1 MINGIIKWFD
11 PHRDYG
17 FITKEFENSNKEYF
31 LHIKN
36 LELDKGEQ
44 VDIGRGVDFETVTNE
59 KGEMAVNAKLTGF
72 SLQTLRT
79 IWEERN
85 CSILSGRNAKGTIG
99 YKIVDREDNRSLL
112 GDDYNLTLPE
122 VECYYYA

>member
-11 PHRDYG
+11 AKKG
-17 FITKEFENSNKEYF
+17 FGFVMEEFNPSKEYF

-36 LELDKGEQ
+36 LELPEGER
-44 VDIGRGVDFETVTNE
+44 VDIGRAVEFETATNE

-72 SLQTLRT
+72 SLKKLRR
-79 IWEERN
+79 IWGERN
-85 CSILSGRNAKGTIG
+85 CSVSSGRNANGTIG
-99 YKIVDREDNRSLL
+99 YKIIDKENNQSLL